1 MLKFF
6 FASRPLTHSPL
17 NVVTPPP
24 PASFEQGLCLGSAS
38 FLVLVG
44 GRRHLSEIRVART
57 GCMVFGPTLTK
68 ELVALAVAIVVAAAA
83 TIPLTLLEKSV
94 CVSILI
100 IFIPLWMFGCVYIFI
115 HFAHLGY
122 SFF

>member
-1 MLKFF
+1 
-6 FASRPLTHSPL
+6 
-17 NVVTPPP
+17 
-24 PASFEQGLCLGSAS
+24 
-38 FLVLVG
+38 
-44 GRRHLSEIRVART
+44 
-57 GCMVFGPTLTK
+57 MVFGPTLTK
-68 ELVALAVAIVVAAAA
+68 ELVALAVAIVVVAAAA

-100 IFIPLWMFGCVYIFI
+100 IFIPLWMFGCVFIFI